1 MKVILGLFKPTSG
14 DIFVNHKNLSS
25 YNLNEYYNHIF
36 YLSQDAP
43 IFQGTLKENIVFD
56 KNIPDIQVIEALEK
70 CQLGHFYHSL
80 EEGLDTRIGEK
91 GSNISGGEKQRIAF
105 ARMFFSTAE
114 IIVIDEAT
122 SALDESTEEKL
133 LKEVMKIFKN
143 RIVLMITHRPKNLE
157 IVDEVILLSNG
168 YKIR

>member
-25 YNLNEYYNHIF
+25 YNLNEYYDHIF

-80 EEGLDTRIGEK
+80 
-91 GSNISGGEKQRIAF
+91 
-105 ARMFFSTAE
+105 
-114 IIVIDEAT
+114 
-122 SALDESTEEKL
+122 
-133 LKEVMKIFKN
+133 
-143 RIVLMITHRPKNLE
+143 
-157 IVDEVILLSNG
+157 
-168 YKIR
+168 